1 MNDDDAEMIE
11 ESSAE
16 SYEMHSALLSK
27 GFALDHAP
35 TVQQALDGA
44 IPFSCQS
51 QERIFLK
58 NLVNCAADT
67 AGGRLA
73 RWLQPES
80 YVDVDK
86 CRLSLGEEE
95 FRYAS
100 TEKRLFRRLRDPSA
114 WPHLEAGK
122 SSRNLLDDN
131 WIFSNKLLKSLVN
144 D

>member
-1 MNDDDAEMIE
+1 MIE

-16 SYEMHSALLSK
+16 SYEMHTALLSK

-44 IPFSCQS
+44 IPFACQS

-86 CRLSLGEEE
+86 CRLSLDEEE
-95 FRYAS
+95 FRWVLA
-100 TEKRLFRRLRDPSA
+100 EKVLQYSAIRLRLGCVIPR
-114 WPHLEAGK
+114 PHPYTRNRQTT
-122 SSRNLLDDN
+122 SR
-131 WIFSNKLLKSLVN
+131 K
-144 D
+144 

>member
-1 MNDDDAEMIE
+1 MQASEDLNDDDMDLIE

-16 SYEMHSALLSK
+16 SYEMHSPLLSK

-44 IPFSCQS
+44 VPFACQS
-51 QERIFLK
+51 QERIFLR
-58 NLVNCAADT
+58 NLVSCAADT

-86 CRLSLGEEE
+86 CRLALGEEE
-95 FRYAS
+95 FR
-100 TEKRLFRRLRDPSA
+100 
-114 WPHLEAGK
+114 
-122 SSRNLLDDN
+122 
-131 WIFSNKLLKSLVN
+131 
-144 D
+144 